1 MRKKLYNTQINI
13 RLSSDEKERFERLA
27 KLKNI
32 GLSEL
37 LRKIGVT
44 ECWTNGILEKR
55 NVETKENSQKMI
67 KKGYLK
73 VDG

>member
-27 KLKNI
+27 IKKNI

-37 LRKIGVT
+37 LRKICVT

-55 NVETKENSQKMI
+55 NVETKEDSQKLI